1 MQTKQYSPDG
11 KRWWDG
17 TRSLTVSSRRWIVI
31 LFFSLFSAVVS
42 LFTIAPTSAGM
53 GSAALFFGSWLV
65 FAVTGGYALAF
76 RRHVFPFAAMSLVL
90 VSMSGWLAGLA
101 TSPSS
106 GELPRPLLSTGA
118 TAPVVVPSSNVTLTA
133 STSAST
139 VCASSTEHR
148 AVDVDLSSPGPW
160 QAHLV
165 GFNDCEIQS
174 VTYWIRDAKHHWRS
188 SETIRSQPFTAPV
201 QWWQGDNSGYE
212 VVTAHVKLHSGKML
226 TNPGGWHWVDGHH
239 SSPEG
244 TISVKLNADAT
255 AQASYAPAL
264 HGSVIQRV
272 DFWLRSAH
280 DRWTRTGPAMRQAD
294 GTYSVSRLAG
304 TETADWNGP
313 DAAVAVHVV
322 WPNGADSSQLHR
334 LPPRRHLRLHGRL
347 LHHPRQ
353 LLHHPRQLLQRRRPL
368 LQTVHTQTRPPL
380 APLQSVPTGRGATPS
395 TAAEPARITAAFTGG
410 LETSV
415 LPVRATIDGRL
426 LGPTPGAI

>member
-322 WPNGADSSQLHR
+322 WPNGAEFEDPTQWTPSSGFVPAPPTPTPTPPP
-334 LPPRRHLRLHGRL
+334 PPRA
-347 LHHPRQ
+347 
-353 LLHHPRQLLQRRRPL
+353 
-368 LQTVHTQTRPPL
+368 TAPPP
-380 APLQSVPTGRGATPS
+380 APVAPPPAPVAPAPAPAAPNGPYSDATAAGATAVCADGS
-395 TAAEPARITAAFTGG
+395 WSYSQHRSGTCSHHGGVHWWTGN
-410 LETSV
+410 
-415 LPVRATIDGRL
+415 
-426 LGPTPGAI
+426 LGPAGPGDH